1 MSRRWRRQAP
11 IVPAGPSREPGAG
24 PDAARPGRVPLGGFQ
39 PDYRYVV
46 QDLRRIG
53 FLALGILAFL
63 LTLSLF
69 LD

>member
-1 MSRRWRRQAP
+1 MSRRWRRREPAA
-11 IVPAGPSREPGAG
+11 PAGPARGPGAE
-24 PDAARPGRVPLGGFQ
+24 PDASRPGRVPLGGFQ

-53 FLALGILAFL
+53 FLAFGILAFL

>member
-1 MSRRWRRQAP
+1 MSRRWGRRAP
-11 IVPAGPSREPGAG
+11 AAPAGPSRDPG
-24 PDAARPGRVPLGGFQ
+24 PESDASRPGRVPLGGFK

-53 FLALGILAFL
+53 VLAAGIFAFL
-63 LTLSLF
+63 VILSLF